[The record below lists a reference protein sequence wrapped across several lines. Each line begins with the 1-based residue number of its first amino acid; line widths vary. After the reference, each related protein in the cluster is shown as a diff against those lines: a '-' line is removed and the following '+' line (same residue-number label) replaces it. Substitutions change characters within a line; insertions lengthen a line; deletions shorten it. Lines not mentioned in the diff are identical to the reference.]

1 MSNRRPDIRIHD
13 YAREELPEPAVA
25 AIAAL
30 LDAQQA
36 ELWPDDPPL
45 PRATQIADIRTPDE
59 LGARTR
65 WCIAWRDEAA
75 VGFARTTVELESNP
89 DIVWLHVYVAPQH
102 RRRGIGRSLAR
113 HALGEARLSL
123 EPAPSQTGYD
133 IVLGSEIGREL
144 QARFEQDWALPI
156 GIVGRKARLDL
167 ATVDRAAIESVLARR
182 RTQLGEDFRF
192 LFFENLD
199 TPGPETGFSEEDFCA
214 SYEEIM
220 NLMPLE
226 DLQLERERF
235 PPERWRSLLGRY
247 MSTGRTFWNLVCCE
261 PDGHVVGLTI
271 VGFTTADHR
280 RVEQWD
286 TGVLADAQG
295 QGIGSILKLDML
307 LRVMDGLPDVRFVE
321 TDNAGSNAP
330 MIAINTALGFHEH
343 HRTHV
348 YQLTI
353 DRLLAL
359 LGEDPA

>member
-1 MSNRRPDIRIHD
+1 MSKPQPNVRIHD
-13 YAREELPEPAVA
+13 YAREELPAPAVA

-45 PRATQIADIRTPDE
+45 VHATRIADVRTPDE
-59 LGARTR
+59 LGARSR
-65 WCIAWRDEAA
+65 WSIAWQDGEAI
-75 VGFARTTVELESNP
+75 GFAKTDVELESNP
-89 DIVWLHVYVAPQH
+89 DIAWLHVYVAPSH
-102 RRRGIGRSLAR
+102 RRQGIGRSLAR
-113 HALGEARLSL
+113 HALREARRSL
-123 EPAPSQTGYD
+123 DPAPSQTGYD

-144 QARFEQDWALPI
+144 QVRFEQDWALPV

-167 ATVDRAAIESVLARR
+167 TTVDRRAIESVLARR
-182 RTQLGEDFRF
+182 RTQLGEDFHF

-199 TPGPETGFSEEDFCA
+199 TPGPETGFSDEDFCA

-226 DLQLERERF
+226 DLQLERELF
-235 PPERWRSLLGRY
+235 PPARWRSLLGRY

-271 VGFTTADHR
+271 VGFTAADHR
-280 RVEQWD
+280 RVDQWD
-286 TGVLADAQG
+286 TGVIADAQG
-295 QGIGSILKLDML
+295 KGIGSILKLDML
-307 LRVMDGLPDVRFVE
+307 LRVMDGLPDARFIE
-321 TDNAGSNAP
+321 TDNAGSNKP

-348 YQLTI
+348 YQLPIT
-353 DRLLAL
+353 RLLTL
-359 LGEDPA
+359 LGEDPT